1 MVKVIIENDGE
12 RKELSG
18 DFTLVTVTSG
28 KENRYSTGCAIV
40 GEFDRNQFPHFLA
53 QVALDNIRSMFKNET
68 PAECIIQMIEFE
80 SYIEALVMGEITENR
95 DALNLSDE
103 ANFMLDFIK
112 RMKEKENNGDGG
124 EH

>member
-12 RKELSG
+12 RNELTG
-18 DFTLVTVTSG
+18 DFTLVTVTSD

-53 QVALDNIRSMFKNET
+53 HAALDNIRSMFKNET
-68 PAECIIQMIEFE
+68 PAERIIQMIEFE
-80 SYIEALVMGEITENR
+80 THIKDLIVDEIAKNR

-103 ANFMLDFIK
+103 TNFVLGLVES
-112 RMKEKENNGDGG
+112 MKE
-124 EH
+124 

>member
-18 DFTLVTVTSG
+18 DFTLVTVVSDE
-28 KENRYSTGCAIV
+28 ENRYNTDCAIV

-53 QVALDNIRSMFKNET
+53 HAALDNIRSMFKNET
-68 PAECIIQMIEFE
+68 PAERIIQMIEFE
-80 SYIEALVMGEITENR
+80 THIKDLIVDEIAKNR

-103 ANFMLDFIK
+103 TNFVLGLVES
-112 RMKEKENNGDGG
+112 MKE
-124 EH
+124 